1 MAFSYHPGSDSA
13 AGWLRSE
20 ECHDTSIKKPKSQ
33 KSNMIFKKERCLFP
47 LPSGHDMQTVVNL
60 IIDKNYNINVFIYC
74 WLLLSLL
81 LTGACPLVASDLYV
95 TLFVSYVRSRLHAD
109 IQDKIN
115 KQTPHDIFCCKN
127 SAQHSTASL
136 DRPVPEQF

>member
-1 MAFSYHPGSDSA
+1 
-13 AGWLRSE
+13 
-20 ECHDTSIKKPKSQ
+20 
-33 KSNMIFKKERCLFP
+33 MIFKKENKDWRLKTHCERCLFP

-81 LTGACPLVASDLYV
+81 LTGACRLVASDLYV

-115 KQTPHDIFCCKN
+115 KQTPHNIYSCKN
-127 SAQHSTASL
+127 NPQHSTASL
-136 DRPVPEQF
+136 DRPVPEQFWHNPKGHQK